1 MAKIIYHCYG
11 GSHSS
16 VTAAGIHLGLLP
28 RGRIASSSELLKVPH
43 FDRYEAVTH
52 GRFRFIGR
60 DRYGNEV
67 FVLGKRTAG
76 PDVNIMLK
84 KIAQLFACKG
94 EICPIDTTFPINPL
108 MVIGGFLSRGL
119 HMVSL
124 GRPIVIY
131 GTQIAYPFL
140 VDIACN
146 VVKSFQGDLIP
157 KRCPSIKK
165 ERRLVLYVCPENDL
179 LTMLLAGRHLYPDL
193 GERGLLN
200 WVTDLSFSGKIGSL
214 LYLGE
219 ADGYELY
226 LVGAGREPNIVAKVL
241 KEMRS
246 LLEIPQVSLFIVQS
260 QISPS
265 LLLLSI
271 SKSRKYINEGLSQ
284 LGKVLLKK
292 YMKKITHISYNIK
305 LSIFEGILD

>member
-11 GSHSS
+11 GAHSS

-28 RGRIASSSELLKVPH
+28 RDRTASNYELLKVPH
-43 FDRYEAVTH
+43 FDQFEAVIH

-67 FVLGKRTAG
+67 YALGKRTAG
-76 PDVNIMLK
+76 PNVNDLLER
-84 KIAQLFACKG
+84 IAQLFACEE
-94 EICPIDTTFPINPL
+94 EICPVDTTFPINPL
-108 MVIGGFLSRGL
+108 MVIGGYLSRGL

-146 VVKSFQGDLIP
+146 VVKSFQGNPMPI
-157 KRCPSIKK
+157 RCPSIKK
-165 ERRLVLYVCPENDL
+165 VRRLVLYVCQENDL

-193 GERGLLN
+193 GERELLN
-200 WVTDLSFSGKIGSL
+200 WVTDLFFSGKIGSL

-226 LVGAGREPNIVAKVL
+226 LVGAGREPDIVAEVL

-246 LLEIPQVSLFIVQS
+246 LLEIPQVYLCIVQH

-265 LLLLSI
+265 FLLLSL
-271 SKSRKYINEGLSQ
+271 SKLRKYINEGLSQ
-284 LGKVLLKK
+284 LGKMQLKK
-292 YMKKITHISYNIK
+292 YMKRITHVSYNIK
-305 LSIFEGILD
+305 LSILEGILD